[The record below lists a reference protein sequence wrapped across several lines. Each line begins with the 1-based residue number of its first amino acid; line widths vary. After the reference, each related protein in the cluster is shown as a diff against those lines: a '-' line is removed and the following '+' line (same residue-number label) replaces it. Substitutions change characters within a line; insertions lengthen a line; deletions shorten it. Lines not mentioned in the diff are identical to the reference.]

1 MTFRQIAIPMLAL
14 AMGTNMAHAK
24 KEQKYEQAHQ
34 LTPDQAA
41 LVERAIGREKIL
53 IKNIQQR
60 TPLVET
66 YIQNMRPDEKLY
78 QVPVSDFYMLSR
90 VDFRKSF
97 VDKAYADR
105 KESTHGFFKNSVQA
119 LANITKALHL
129 DKEAYL
135 RDGFTQ
141 MMFLDPIG
149 FDQQHY
155 IFSYVRREFLG
166 SVRTW
171 EFDVHPIVKGNGR
184 FYGRIWIEDEG
195 GNIVRFNGTY
205 TQSEETNKEWLHF
218 DSWRGNLQ
226 PDLWLPVSVYVE
238 ESDRGDGHMSSAM
251 RAQTHFWGYSLALPT
266 RESDNVSV
274 EVEGAID
281 QSGDSQDVTPLEATR
296 AWVQQ
301 AEDNVIER
309 LVKAGLVA
317 PPNAFDKTLEQI
329 VTNLA
334 VPSNLNLPS
343 PIHCRIMLTTTV
355 EATTIGNTI
364 LLSKGLIDTL
374 PNEESIAS
382 VVAIELAHVAL
393 GHHIDTRYA
402 FNDRMLFPDE
412 ASFQRIKMNHTDADN
427 AEAAKRASE
436 YLAASMY
443 KDRLANAGLYFAQ
456 LADRSKTLKQ
466 LNSPRLGDS
475 MLRAD
480 GTPWMADLAKSAP
493 KLNPD
498 DTTQVA
504 ALPLGSWLKTDP
516 WDDTERMLNARRF
529 APLNARDKMPFEV
542 TAVYYKLQ
550 RFTSADSV
558 PSDAAASS
566 ESQPA
571 AADAATTQTKI
582 PQR

>member
-343 PIHCRIMLTTTV
+343 PIDCRIMLTTTV

>member
-296 AWVQQ
+296 AWVQE

-550 RFTSADSV
+550 RFTAADSV